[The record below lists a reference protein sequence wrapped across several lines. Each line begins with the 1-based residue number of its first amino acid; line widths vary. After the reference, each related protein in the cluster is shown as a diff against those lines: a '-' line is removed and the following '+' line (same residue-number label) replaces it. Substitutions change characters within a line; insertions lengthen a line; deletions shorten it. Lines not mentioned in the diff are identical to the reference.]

1 MTASTPVRTVVWV
14 MAASLLCFVTAR
26 PTCAQVSTSTIQGT
40 VSDATGV
47 LPGATVTA
55 RHVQSG
61 FTHEAITATDGSFA
75 LAGLRP
81 GQYQITVSVSQYK
94 PQAKTVEV
102 LVGQTVRSASA
113 SRPTSSTPRSV
124 AVVGDTRLVDTRKS
138 EVTTNV
144 TQEQLRYLP
153 QNTRNFLNFAALA
166 PGVRVSD
173 NEFRK
178 EFSAGALPSQ
188 NINVFIDGVS
198 YKNDV
203 IDGGVVGQDAS
214 RGSPFPQ
221 NAVQEFQVLTQNFKA
236 EYEKAASAIIT
247 AITRSGGNRYHGE
260 LFNFYQDKGLSRTRR
275 SSATPRT
282 SW

>member
-1 MTASTPVRTVVWV
+1 M
-14 MAASLLCFVTAR
+14 
-26 PTCAQVSTSTIQGT
+26 
-40 VSDATGV
+40 
-47 LPGATVTA
+47 
-55 RHVQSG
+55 
-61 FTHEAITATDGSFA
+61 
-75 LAGLRP
+75 
-81 GQYQITVSVSQYK
+81 
-94 PQAKTVEV
+94 
-102 LVGQTVRSASA
+102 LVGQTVSVSFRI
-113 SRPTSSTPRSV
+113 TPDLVYAESV
-124 AVVGDTRLVDTRKS
+124 AVVGNTRLVDTRKS

-188 NINVFIDGVS
+188 NVNVFIDGVS

-247 AITRSGGNRYHGE
+247 AITRSGGNRYTGE
-260 LFNFYQDKGLSRTRR
+260 FFNFYQDKGLVENEAMVRNAQNLLVKGKTTPKPTYERFQWGASVGGPIVKDRLQFFGSSRREPAGPRGQRDRR
-275 SSATPRT
+275 HRLDRAREPGSAAP
-282 SW
+282 WI